1 MELIISN
8 ASNQPI
14 YEQIVQQIKQ
24 HILTGKLA
32 EEEMLPSIRALAKEL
47 RISVI
52 TTKRAYEELEREG
65 FIYTVAGKGC
75 FVAGRSSE
83 WVREDLLRKIEAHL
97 LEAAHL
103 AALAGIGREELGGML
118 ALLWEEE

>member
-97 LEAAHL
+97 LEAVHL
-103 AALAGIGREELGGML
+103 AALAGIGREELGSML